1 MMKKSASRALGLNLL
16 RNVRYWLRA
25 PGKFAKM
32 DRKRPSE
39 ASIRYLA
46 SRLGRHHPVGLTHR
60 PGVLYHDLPFP
71 GLRMDVSRSDLSERV
86 GRITSALPVEGK
98 FGLDIGCAVGGV
110 TFSLQQAG
118 ARMVGL
124 DRDLPSLQVARE
136 CEALY
141 STGAIFVH
149 REFSIETFEDLAD
162 RMANP
167 ANKRF
172 DFVVWLSSMNWV
184 AEALGVKEFK
194 ELLDK
199 VSKRSDVL
207 IADSAL
213 GGKASAAMAA
223 MGIQTN
229 QDFSTFVLAHS
240 HFESATVLGVDE
252 TWYGRELF
260 LFRK

>member
-1 MMKKSASRALGLNLL
+1 MTKSIVGAFALDTL
-16 RNVRYWLRA
+16 RNVRNWLRN
-25 PGKFAKM
+25 PTRFVQL
-32 DRKRPSE
+32 DQKRPSE

-46 SRLGRHHPVGLTHR
+46 SRLGRHRPVGLTHR
-60 PGVLYHDLPFP
+60 PGVLYHELPFP
-71 GLRMDVSRSDLSERV
+71 GLRMDVSRGDLSERV
-86 GRITSALPVEGK
+86 RRITSALSVEGK
-98 FGLDIGCAVGGV
+98 FGIDIGCAVGGV

-118 ARMVGL
+118 ARMVGV

-141 STGAIFVH
+141 GTGAIFVH
-149 REFSIETFEDLAD
+149 REVSIETFEDLAD

-167 ANKRF
+167 ANKCF

-184 AEALGVKEFK
+184 ASSLGPKEFEK
-194 ELLDK
+194 LLDK

-213 GGKASAAMAA
+213 GGKASASMEA
-223 MGIQTN
+223 MGIRTN

-240 HFESATVLGVDE
+240 HFVSATVLGVDD